1 MMLAPGGGGG
11 DGFQVVMSDLL
22 DASTTFGTEAA
33 TYKAIMPDNGPA
45 CPDGGDGAFDQSL
58 QVVVQ
63 LIGALHLQ
71 AAGVMEN
78 DSAKLKKAHD
88 NYAHTEE
95 SLAQL
100 CNQISSPLKIN

>member
-1 MMLAPGGGGG
+1 MLIGGGGGGG

-22 DASTTFGTEAA
+22 DASTTFQTEAA
-33 TYKAIMPDNGPA
+33 TFKAIMPTDGPP
-45 CPDGGDGAFDQSL
+45 CPDGGDGAFDQNL

-63 LIGALHLQ
+63 MIGALHLQ
-71 AAGVMEN
+71 AAGVMEV

-95 SLAQL
+95 SLTQL
-100 CNQISSPLKIN
+100 CNQISSPAKIN